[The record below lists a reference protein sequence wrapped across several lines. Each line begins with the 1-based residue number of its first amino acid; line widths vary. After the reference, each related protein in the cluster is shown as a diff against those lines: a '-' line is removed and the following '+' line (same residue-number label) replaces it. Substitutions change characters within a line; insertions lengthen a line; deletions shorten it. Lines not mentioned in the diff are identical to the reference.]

1 MNTTW
6 IVVVGLGVAITIVA
20 RVTNWHRGN
29 QPADLG
35 TVSHQWIA
43 EYRQDSRR

>member
-6 IVVVGLGVAITIVA
+6 IVIGLGVAIAIVA

-29 QPADLG
+29 QAADLG
-35 TVSHQWIA
+35 SVSHQWIA
-43 EYRQDSRR
+43 EHRQDSRR